1 MGNSI
6 HDKVNEYI
14 SEWEKRCYKKGI
26 PDEAPAE
33 INDKVPSYKKICI
46 AILKNDYNLTSLGF
60 ENKKSKYYSMLKRI
74 ELSARD
80 DGKPKQLKLF

>member
-1 MGNSI
+1 MGKTV

-14 SEWEKRCYKKGI
+14 KEWERKCYKEGI

-46 AILKNDYNLTSLGF
+46 ALLKNDLNLTSLGY
-60 ENKKSKYYSMLKRI
+60 EQKKSKYYSMLKRI

-80 DGKPKQLKLF
+80 DGKPKQL